1 MLLVFIILVFIIAII
16 TLKLKLFISVKNSS
30 KDIKL
35 KFYVFNKVL
44 IGRIDLNKT
53 NRNFGKKINSNI
65 QKKLKKI
72 DIGGLVSDSLKK
84 SNIQLECI
92 KLKADIC
99 TTDAVLTSYLVAVV
113 SSVIAI
119 LIRLSKAKIDYKNF
133 YYKINPV
140 YINKKILN
148 IRLKCI
154 ISINFVHII
163 TTIARSI
170 KEWRRDKDGG
180 KSPNRRAYGNRNEQY
195 KTNDRCKHNN
205 RGAHKGFE

>member
-1 MLLVFIILVFIIAII
+1 MLLAFIILFFIIAII
-16 TLKLKLFISVKNSS
+16 TLKLKLFIQVKNSY

-35 KFYVFNKVL
+35 KFYIFNRIQIGKV
-44 IGRIDLNKT
+44 DLNKT
-53 NRNFGKKINSNI
+53 NRNFGKKFNSSVQN
-65 QKKLKKI
+65 KLKKI

-92 KLKADIC
+92 KLRADIC

-113 SSVIAI
+113 SSAIAL

-133 YYKINPV
+133 FYKINPV
-140 YINKKILN
+140 YTDKKILN

-163 TTIARSI
+163 ITIARRI
-170 KEWRRDKDGG
+170 KEWRRDKDGR
-180 KSPNRRAYGNRNEQY
+180 KPPNRAAYGNRNEQH
-195 KTNDRCKHNN
+195 KTNDRCKYNN
-205 RGAHKGFE
+205 RRAHKGSE